1 MCFQQVICDVSYRD
15 EFIVHWC
22 VQLRK
27 NRSEFSN
34 LCSAQRKKIWWRK
47 ILLCGGQQ
55 KVHLLGGWLTLV
67 LFVSFFLVGAIN
79 MFSELIHPLLKLPN
93 CVLKQQPHI
102 LQLSEVL
109 GSAFSLFEKQ
119 EWALLG
125 YCHIH
130 SFLIFQK
137 TRHYTRKQCSR
148 LLYNYWIQRSPQDS
162 KPSANN
168 STCYSLAKSITG
180 CIKFTK
186 RAELW
191 RDFGT
196 LTTFLKPLV
205 KMNLLYGKW
214 TVGFFS
220 LASQAGALH
229 QHEALMLLL
238 LYSKPIL
245 RKNRLF
251 CSLLLP
257 VYMHFLF
264 SLFYSHSSVIYLS
277 IHFSF
282 IYSYFLFNW
291 SFASDSESKWWWGM
305 KICTT
310 NSQIPLNPPLL
321 HSVEQQYE
329 FFNIPPLSDW
339 VGLVKLL

>member
-1 MCFQQVICDVSYRD
+1 MFWNNSCRFYNYLKCSARLSPSLRSRNGLGWRTATSTHFWSSRKHDITHGNNVQDCFAITGYSVHHKIQSQVPTIARAILLPNQSLGV
-15 EFIVHWC
+15 
-22 VQLRK
+22 
-27 NRSEFSN
+27 SN
-34 LCSAQRKKIWWRK
+34 LQR
-47 ILLCGGQQ
+47 GQ
-55 KVHLLGGWLTLV
+55 
-67 LFVSFFLVGAIN
+67 SCEEI
-79 MFSELIHPLLKLPN
+79 
-93 CVLKQQPHI
+93 
-102 LQLSEVL
+102 
-109 GSAFSLFEKQ
+109 
-119 EWALLG
+119 
-125 YCHIH
+125 
-130 SFLIFQK
+130 
-137 TRHYTRKQCSR
+137 
-148 LLYNYWIQRSPQDS
+148 
-162 KPSANN
+162 
-168 STCYSLAKSITG
+168 
-180 CIKFTK
+180 
-186 RAELW
+186 
-191 RDFGT
+191 FGT